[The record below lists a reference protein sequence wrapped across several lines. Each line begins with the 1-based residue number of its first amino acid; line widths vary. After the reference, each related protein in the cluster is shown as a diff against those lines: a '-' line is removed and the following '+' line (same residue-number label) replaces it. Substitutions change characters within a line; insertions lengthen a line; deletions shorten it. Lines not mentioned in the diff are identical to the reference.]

1 MEGRVANLEEEMTGI
16 KTEIKELKEM
26 FGEMMRLWKGKN
38 STQDGEKLVAADP
51 RETNTS
57 AAHGREE
64 AEAQQKNGE
73 GRNHVGGRPRGG
85 RPPARTPEE
94 VGKCVA
100 VSIVQDTTREKWLEM
115 LRNDPEVQQKVAHL
129 LDQVDGSS
137 AAPESTRPQWEVR
150 DKLVYR
156 GGKLMVT
163 LMLVLR
169 REFHL
174 IVHPVLNRLSL
185 TRENHTIERVRV
197 AMIWRRAESSSGK
210 LYTASECRT

>member
-1 MEGRVANLEEEMTGI
+1 MEGRVASLEEEMTGI

-94 VGKCVA
+94 LGKCVA

-156 GGKLMVT
+156 GGKLWVPRTSPLIEPMIAAVHDLT
-163 LMLVLR
+163 HEGGSDVMAGMDRVFIR
-169 REFHL
+169 RHGPPS
-174 IVHPVLNRLSL
+174 VHGKA
-185 TRENHTIERVRV
+185 V
-197 AMIWRRAESSSGK
+197 A
-210 LYTASECRT
+210 

>member
-156 GGKLMVT
+156 GGKLSSMTSQQEWLADNFQQCVELIT
-163 LMLVLR
+163 SAALLVCYSNYNTKTTAKPDT
-169 REFHL
+169 F
-174 IVHPVLNRLSL
+174 S
-185 TRENHTIERVRV
+185 
-197 AMIWRRAESSSGK
+197 AK
-210 LYTASECRT
+210 L